1 MKRSMKMKAIALALA
16 AAVTALT
23 ACGGQGA
30 SGGAGTSAAA
40 SNRLEEILQR
50 GYMEVATEPYFAPQ
64 EFIDSSKEGDEQYV
78 GCDIELAKYIA
89 DKLGVELRIVPLEFA
104 AVLSSVT
111 EGKYDMAISALAYTP
126 ERAEAMNLSDGY
138 HFESEVYGLLVRE
151 EDIDK
156 YPDPESLADAV
167 IVAQSGSLQENLVN
181 DQVPAYKELKRV
193 SATTDGFLM
202 VQENKADAAAT
213 EIATAELYAAANPGL
228 AIANNF
234 RFVIDPSTSGTR
246 IGMPKGEDEL
256 TAKINEIIAEV
267 IEQGLYEEWYAEYTE
282 YASSLGIE

>member
-1 MKRSMKMKAIALALA
+1 M
-16 AAVTALT
+16 
-23 ACGGQGA
+23 
-30 SGGAGTSAAA
+30 
-40 SNRLEEILQR
+40 
-50 GYMEVATEPYFAPQ
+50 
-64 EFIDSSKEGDEQYV
+64 
-78 GCDIELAKYIA
+78 
-89 DKLGVELRIVPLEFA
+89 
-104 AVLSSVT
+104 
-111 EGKYDMAISALAYTP
+111 
-126 ERAEAMNLSDGY
+126 
-138 HFESEVYGLLVRE
+138 
-151 EDIDK
+151 
-156 YPDPESLADAV
+156 

-181 DQVPAYKELKRV
+181 DQIPAYKELKRV

-282 YASSLGIE
+282 YASSLGID